1 VVEIAYKSN
10 YLRGRSM
17 DQLGK
22 LIKQGAGHA
31 GVDIRREHDSELA
44 CLVSLVGQARD
55 GDVVAIM
62 THQDRE
68 LLDRWLVD
76 HGASRDDA
84 DVLHSKVL
92 NASPGQARHC

>member
-1 VVEIAYKSN
+1 
-10 YLRGRSM
+10 
-17 DQLGK
+17 
-22 LIKQGAGHA
+22 
-31 GVDIRREHDSELA
+31 
-44 CLVSLVGQARD
+44 
-55 GDVVAIM
+55 VVAIM

-92 NASPGQARHC
+92 NASPGQAPHC